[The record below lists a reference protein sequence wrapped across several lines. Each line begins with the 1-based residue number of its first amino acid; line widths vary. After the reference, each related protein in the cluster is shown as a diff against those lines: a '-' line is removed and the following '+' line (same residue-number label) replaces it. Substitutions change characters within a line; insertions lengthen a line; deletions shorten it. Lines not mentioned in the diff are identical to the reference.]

1 MRNRLNMKRSEF
13 QKIRW
18 KTVILAVIAI
28 VIGFVLV
35 TFPQPQDGRR
45 AIGKT
50 ITSGATLYAVLS
62 RLNEG
67 QFSTDWPRMVLLSK
81 AAVVPYGNIP
91 REYVSNH
98 QTGSDLIVTNRTGTG
113 GWYFDVSEKSL
124 RLNWTNAIS
133 IGLLRKVVLPPDFF
147 VIDQSGVRLSFGVES
162 NADIAA
168 YLNDVR
174 GKAELLLKFT
184 APSAVSNKS
193 PVDGVDPN

>member
-1 MRNRLNMKRSEF
+1 MKRSEF

-18 KTVILAVIAI
+18 KTVILAVLAI
-28 VIGFVLV
+28 VIGFTLV
-35 TFPQPQDGRR
+35 TFPQPHDGRR
-45 AIGKT
+45 AIGST

-62 RLNEG
+62 RLSVDQLSN
-67 QFSTDWPRMVLLSK
+67 DWPRMVLLSQ
-81 AAVVPYGNIP
+81 AAIVPVGNIP
-91 REYVSNH
+91 RELVSDH
-98 QTGSDLIVTNRTGTG
+98 QTGSNLIVTNRTGTG

-168 YLNDVR
+168 YLNHVR
-174 GKAELLLKFT
+174 ASADLILKFG
-184 APSAVSNKS
+184 APSTVSNMP